1 MIKFSHKIWNFRHLL
16 SLKRLES
23 AQNYCLPQNRTF
35 LVSQVLK
42 DCFTVQDENDFK
54 EKVLQSNTPVIVD
67 FQATWCGPCKT
78 LGPRLESIIATKGDK
93 VHLAKVDI
101 DDNSDLAIEYGV
113 TAVPAVFGIK
123 NGRVTD
129 KFVGVLDDDQVNS
142 FVDKLIGPV

>member
-1 MIKFSHKIWNFRHLL
+1 MQVNRNFYPIVCRLLTSNSLVKIRQNVLPSRNFVL
-16 SLKRLES
+16 S
-23 AQNYCLPQNRTF
+23 AT
-35 LVSQVLK
+35 LK

-54 EKVLQSNTPVIVD
+54 EKVLKSEIPVIVD

-78 LGPRLESIIATKGDK
+78 LGPRLEGIIATKNDK

-113 TAVPAVFGIK
+113 SAVPSVFGIK
-123 NGRVTD
+123 NGKVID
-129 KFVGVLDDDQVNS
+129 KFVGVLEDDKINS